1 MIRLVVVSGVPVF
14 DESGEECA
22 GVTEGKT
29 GLAILE
35 MPLAELRNL
44 GAALLTTVVVIPT
57 ATHSDEPMQVYRFS
71 SSTPSCASY
80 HVAARDITQA
90 TAAFL
95 EGAKDFEDAESLD
108 GGFTVQKVPSAVWM
122 TWTCDKASFADLVS
136 KTREAAVLTGSEW
149 P

>member
-57 ATHSDEPMQVYRFS
+57 ATHADEPMQVYKFE
-71 SSTPSCASY
+71 TGASY

-95 EGAKDFEDAESLD
+95 EGANDFEDAESLD
-108 GGFTVQKVPSAVWM
+108 GGFTGQRVPSGGWM
-122 TWTCDKASFADLVS
+122 TGQGDEGWVAERVS
-136 KTREAAVLTGSEW
+136 TTRAAAVRTGSGW

>member
-1 MIRLVVVSGVPVF
+1 MIRLIVVSGVPVF

-57 ATHSDEPMQVYRFS
+57 ATHSDEPMQVYKFE
-71 SSTPSCASY
+71 TGAIY